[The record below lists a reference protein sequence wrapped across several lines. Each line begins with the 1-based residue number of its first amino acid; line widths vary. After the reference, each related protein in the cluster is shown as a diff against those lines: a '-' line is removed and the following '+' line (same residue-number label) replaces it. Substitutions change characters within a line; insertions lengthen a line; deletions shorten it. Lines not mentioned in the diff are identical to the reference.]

1 MCRRAVPEWAA
12 WTWTTGTAPHWRIF
26 PASSGRNKNISYKL
40 KIFTSQIQ
48 PAVLHGDGVGLPH
61 LGHQHL
67 HGRQQ
72 GAAQEDVWRG
82 AAGAAR
88 AGGHARRHGKNIFM
102 FPQKIFDQ
110 TKPSQVRIVSTLP
123 LFTAAP
129 LVTTQAFQVRGKHLK
144 IKIQCT
150 PKKHV
155 TTVIRT
161 LQWIYTSEVPAWRA
175 GGHAGGDGGH
185 GGSVQGQHHRG
196 REGAEAGRVP
206 RQPGPGQHQVSPATR
221 ASWHVWHVTV
231 QNWRVRVQ
239 DRGVHPL
246 LGQQQ
251 QRQGDD
257 SIVEDDRWYW
267 W

>member
-26 PASSGRNKNISYKL
+26 PACSGRNKNISYKL

-88 AGGHARRHGKNIFM
+88 AGSHARRHGKNICM

-110 TKPSQVRIVSTLP
+110 TKTISGEDCLHSAAVHGGAARHNPGLP
-123 LFTAAP
+123 GAGETFENQDTVHTEETCDYSDQNIAMNLHF
-129 LVTTQAFQVRGKHLK
+129 RGSGAT
-144 IKIQCT
+144 C
-150 PKKHV
+150 
-155 TTVIRT
+155 
-161 LQWIYTSEVPAWRA
+161 WRA
-175 GGHAGGDGGH
+175 
-185 GGSVQGQHHRG
+185 RW
-196 REGAEAGRVP
+196 RRWWTWRP
-206 RQPGPGQHQVSPATR
+206 CPGPTPLRPRGWGGRQSSPATR
-221 ASWHVWHVTV
+221 TRTTPSESATRDTCLVWHVTV